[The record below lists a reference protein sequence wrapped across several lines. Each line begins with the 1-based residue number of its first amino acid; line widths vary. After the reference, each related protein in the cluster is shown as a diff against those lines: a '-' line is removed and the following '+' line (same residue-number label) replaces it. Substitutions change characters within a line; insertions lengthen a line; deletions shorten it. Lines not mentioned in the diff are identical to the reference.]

1 MLPSGS
7 RVLAAVSGGA
17 DSVALLHILRDL
29 APGLGVTL
37 AGVAHLNH
45 KRRGKASDEDEG
57 FVADLAARLG
67 LDFFRAEAGVLQGNL
82 EQAMRTARRDFF
94 AGLLSQ
100 GAADRIALAHTR
112 DDQAETV
119 LFRVMRGSGLSGLAG
134 IHPLTDDGI
143 VRPLLDVSRAEIIG
157 FLRDRGEPWREDAS
171 NRDQSFARNR
181 IRGTLLPQLAREWNP
196 QIGIAL
202 AQLADLAFEEE
213 RWWSAEMDV
222 GQLGKLR
229 PIANRPR
236 RGFQPR
242 AGCQPAPQRELDV
255 RAVRSLPRAVARRLI
270 RRAIVEAKGDARGIG
285 FEHVERILELIA
297 KERGDGT
304 LRVAGLEIRRSFDW
318 VRFAKP
324 TRVRAEPVRVE
335 IPGTCESPDGGS
347 QLHFELGEGG
357 VPPPCDTL
365 KAELCWRKIPEPVE
379 VRGWQPGDHYRP
391 LGEARDRSVAD
402 MFQRSR
408 VPSWRRRG
416 WPIVTS
422 AGKILWVREFG
433 AADGYAA
440 RTSERVLRIWEGAP

>member
-29 APGLGVTL
+29 TPGLGVTL

-45 KRRGKASDEDEG
+45 KRRGRASDEDEG
-57 FVADLAARLG
+57 FVAELAARLG
-67 LDFFRAEAGVLQGNL
+67 LEFFRAEAGILQGNL

-100 GAADRIALAHTR
+100 GVADRIALAHTR

-119 LFRVMRGSGLSGLAG
+119 LFRVMRGSALSGLAG
-134 IHPLTDDGI
+134 IHPVTGDGI

-157 FLRDRGEPWREDAS
+157 FLRDRKEGWREDAS

-196 QIGIAL
+196 QIGNAL

-213 RWWSAEMDV
+213 RWWSGEMA
-222 GQLGKLR
+222 R
-229 PIANRPR
+229 S
-236 RGFQPR
+236 
-242 AGCQPAPQRELDV
+242 AGTELDV
-255 RAVRSLPRAVARRLI
+255 RTVGDLPRAVARRLI

-304 LRVAGLEIRRSFDW
+304 LRIAGLEIRRSFDW

-324 TRVRAEPVRVE
+324 TPVRVEPVRVE
-335 IPGTCESPDGGS
+335 IPGTCESPDGGT
-347 QLHFELGEGG
+347 QLHFELGERGF
-357 VPPPCDTL
+357 PPPCDTL

-379 VRGWQPGDHYRP
+379 VRGWQHGDHYRP

>member
-17 DSVALLHILRDL
+17 DSVALLHILREL
-29 APGLGVTL
+29 TPGLGVTL

-45 KRRGKASDEDEG
+45 KRRGSASDEDEG
-57 FVADLAARLG
+57 FVAELAARFG
-67 LDFFRAEAGVLQGNL
+67 LHFFRAEAGVLQGNL

-94 AGLLSQ
+94 AGLIRQ
-100 GAADRIALAHTR
+100 GIADRVALAHTR

-134 IHPLTDDGI
+134 IHPMTDDGI
-143 VRPLLDVSRAEIIG
+143 VRPLLDVSRAEIID
-157 FLRDRGEPWREDAS
+157 FLRDRKETWREDAS
-171 NRDQSFARNR
+171 NRDPSFARNR

-196 QIGIAL
+196 QIGTAL

-213 RWWSAEMDV
+213 RWWNAEMH
-222 GQLGKLR
+222 R
-229 PIANRPR
+229 S
-236 RGFQPR
+236 
-242 AGCQPAPQRELDV
+242 AGTELDV
-255 RAVRSLPRAVARRLI
+255 RVARDLPRAVARRLV

-285 FEHVERILELIA
+285 FEHIERILELIA
-297 KERGDGT
+297 KERGDGC
-304 LRVAGLEIRRSFDW
+304 LRLAGLEIRRSFDW

-324 TRVRAEPVRVE
+324 AAVPSAPVRVE
-335 IPGTCESPDGGS
+335 IPGTCESPDRGGR
-347 QLHFELGEGG
+347 LHFELGKKG
-357 VPPPCDTL
+357 VSPPCDTL
-365 KAELCWRKIPEPVE
+365 KAELCWRKIPEAVE
-379 VRGWQPGDHYRP
+379 VRGWQPGDRYRP
-391 LGEARDRSVAD
+391 LGEARDQTVAD

-440 RTSERVLRIWEGAP
+440 RTSERVLRIWEGPP

>member
-1 MLPSGS
+1 MLPSGT

-29 APGLGVTL
+29 TPGLGVTL

-45 KRRGKASDEDEG
+45 KRRGIASDEDEG

-67 LDFFRAEAGVLQGNL
+67 LEFFRAEAGVLQGNL

-94 AGLLSQ
+94 AGLLSD
-100 GAADRIALAHTR
+100 GIADRIALAHTR

-119 LFRVMRGSGLSGLAG
+119 LFRVIRGSGLSGLSG
-134 IHPLTDDGI
+134 IHPVTGDGI
-143 VRPLLDVSRAEIIG
+143 VRPLLDVSRAEVVN
-157 FLRDRGEPWREDAS
+157 FLRDRNETWREDAS

-196 QIGIAL
+196 RIGNAL
-202 AQLADLAFEEE
+202 TQLADLAFEEE
-213 RWWSAEMDV
+213 RWWSGEMARST
-222 GQLGKLR
+222 GT
-229 PIANRPR
+229 
-236 RGFQPR
+236 
-242 AGCQPAPQRELDV
+242 ELDV
-255 RAVRSLPRAVARRLI
+255 RTVRELPRAVARRLV

-297 KERGDGT
+297 KERGDGS

-324 TRVRAEPVRVE
+324 TSIRPEPILVE
-335 IPGTCESPDGGS
+335 IPGTCESPDGVGR
-347 QLHFELGEGG
+347 LHFELGEKG
-357 VPPPCDTL
+357 VSPPCDTL
-365 KAELCWRKIPEPVE
+365 KVELCWRKISEPVA

-391 LGEARDRSVAD
+391 LGEARDQTVAD

-422 AGKILWVREFG
+422 AGKILWIREFG

-440 RTSERVLRIWEGAP
+440 RSSERVLRIWEGPLERTQV

>member
-1 MLPSGS
+1 MLPFGA

-17 DSVALLHILRDL
+17 DSVALLHILREL
-29 APGLGVTL
+29 TPRLGVTL

-45 KRRGKASDEDEG
+45 KRRGSASDEDEG

-67 LDFFRAEAGVLQGNL
+67 LRFYRAEAGVLQGNL
-82 EQAMRTARRDFF
+82 EQAMRMARRDFF
-94 AGLLSQ
+94 AGLLSD
-100 GAADRIALAHTR
+100 GVADRIALAHTR

-119 LFRVMRGSGLSGLAG
+119 LFRVMRGSGLSGLTG
-134 IHPLTDDGI
+134 IHPVTEDGI
-143 VRPLLDVSRAEIIG
+143 VRPLLAVSRAEIVD
-157 FLRDRGEPWREDAS
+157 FLHDRKETWREDAS
-171 NRDQSFARNR
+171 NRDLSFARNR

-196 QIGIAL
+196 QISPAL

-213 RWWSAEMDV
+213 RWWSGEMA
-222 GQLGKLR
+222 R
-229 PIANRPR
+229 S
-236 RGFQPR
+236 
-242 AGCQPAPQRELDV
+242 AGTELDV
-255 RAVRSLPRAVARRLI
+255 RTVRDLPRAVARRLV

-324 TRVRAEPVRVE
+324 TRVRGVPVRVE
-335 IPGTCESPDGGS
+335 IPGTCESPDGGT
-347 QLHFELGEGG
+347 QLHFELGEKG

-391 LGEARDRSVAD
+391 LGEARDQTVAD

-433 AADGYAA
+433 AADGYVA
-440 RTSERVLRIWEGAP
+440 RTSERVLRIWEGPLEQTQL